1 MMNKQLVSYGPKG
14 VLDSTRYLYSQG
26 VSDGK
31 YLYISG
37 QIAWNEQGELVGHD
51 VRTQVRRAFENLG
64 LVLQET
70 VSFIIKS

>member
-1 MMNKQLVSYGPKG
+1 MGLREFLTLPGIFN
-14 VLDSTRYLYSQG
+14 SQG

-51 VRTQVRRAFENLG
+51 IRTQVRRAFENLG